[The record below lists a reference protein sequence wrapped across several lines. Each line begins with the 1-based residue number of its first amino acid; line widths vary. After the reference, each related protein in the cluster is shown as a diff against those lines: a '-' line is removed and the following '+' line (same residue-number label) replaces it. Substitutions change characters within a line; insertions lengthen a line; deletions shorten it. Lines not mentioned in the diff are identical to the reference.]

1 MYGVMVSNLV
11 LDWAA
16 VLESGE
22 DFPVAI
28 ETVVALVSPFDVH
41 DDSVVE
47 LDLQLSRE
55 PETADDT
62 LSCRWTQELA
72 MRATCGWGVDIIEA
86 DDTLSCLWT
95 LGLAMRATCDWG
107 VDIIE
112 GLGGT
117 TSSDVL
123 ISVGSIPGCLGEKQR
138 KWRRDRSMAGFIV
151 YIKTVEGN
159 GNCRGLYY
167 REVERM
173 NKELDY
179 KETVI

>member
-22 DFPVAI
+22 EFPVVD

-41 DDSVVE
+41 DDSVFV

-62 LSCRWTQELA
+62 LSCLWTQGLA
-72 MRATCGWGVDIIEA
+72 MRATCG
-86 DDTLSCLWT
+86 
-95 LGLAMRATCDWG
+95 WG

-123 ISVGSIPGCLGEKQR
+123 TSMGSVPGCLGEKQR

-151 YIKTVEGN
+151 DIKTVEGN
-159 GNCRGLYY
+159 DNCRGLYY
-167 REVERM
+167 GEVERM
-173 NKELDY
+173 NYELDY